1 MTHKEKQ
8 DVREGMRLEERGQAF
23 WAERIVLA
31 KAPGNQVLGT
41 LGDVKRQ
48 VVIKVRA
55 GEVGRS
61 SWRSDPDSGLS
72 LE

>member
-23 WAERIVLA
+23 WAEGIVLA
-31 KAPGNQVLGT
+31 KSPRNQVLGT

-48 VVIKVRA
+48 VTTKVRA
-55 GEVGRS
+55 GEGREIK
-61 SWRSDPDSGLS
+61 
-72 LE
+72 LEV